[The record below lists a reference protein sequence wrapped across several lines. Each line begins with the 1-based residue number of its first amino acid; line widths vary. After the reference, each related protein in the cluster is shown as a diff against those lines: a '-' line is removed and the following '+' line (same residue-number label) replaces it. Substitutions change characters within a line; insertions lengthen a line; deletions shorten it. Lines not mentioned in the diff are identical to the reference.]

1 MGKIDIERSA
11 SHQEWEQRLGKMSGT
26 IHQWRERVKNPV
38 APEPGSSLAADGMD
52 GLNVE
57 GAAWY
62 LMCVS
67 VEHLDFVF
75 ETMERTR
82 TMHPSVYMTIVR
94 TAYISG
100 MNALWILSGSTR
112 LERRQRVLR
121 LRAEDLRGQLTAI
134 NGFTTAVEAED
145 VKDRKLQEIQEQQ
158 SELQSL
164 ASKLDIAENVR
175 TMRVNQTKVIT
186 DSIPAITGEDDG
198 PFADSLRYI
207 WRSGSAAAHG
217 QYHFGASRVGPED
230 VVSSAGGKSTVRL
243 TGSLEGDVGPAVA
256 GAYLVLQYVFKLYDA
271 RRVKYV

>member
-1 MGKIDIERSA
+1 
-11 SHQEWEQRLGKMSGT
+11 
-26 IHQWRERVKNPV
+26 
-38 APEPGSSLAADGMD
+38 
-52 GLNVE
+52 
-57 GAAWY
+57 
-62 LMCVS
+62 
-67 VEHLDFVF
+67 
-75 ETMERTR
+75 
-82 TMHPSVYMTIVR
+82 MTIVR